1 MFVQRQWRL
10 GPALSTVSAIG
21 APATMHQSSFTPT
34 SADQYILPHTL
45 PPAYAN
51 YAPSIPTRP
60 RLPAFFRS
68 NERIIGGRGR
78 NKIKRY
84 QKTISTGTI
93 QYTPWFSHIME
104 SQAQSTENK
113 FGAPII
119 SGKSV
124 RFHVSGPRLPN
135 VSQSSVYVPCR
146 CIFFELLACPHQLLL
161 SPFLHFQLKLFFPF
175 FNQSFQPILIPSF
188 GFFFSKNFYKG
199 HILVKSIFYFNR
211 FVQISVLKKDCEA
224 YSLIAFLSRL
234 KSVNINLSILA
245 RKQRQNACHLAI
257 QLIQEG
263 IHLLCLKAKFRG
275 TTVPGGARH
284 FDCIGPQIVALFP
297 AWNYYIRS
305 LRIQNTCIKIFFCAL
320 KELR

>member
-135 VSQSSVYVPCR
+135 VSQSSVY
-146 CIFFELLACPHQLLL
+146 
-161 SPFLHFQLKLFFPF
+161 
-175 FNQSFQPILIPSF
+175 SFQPILIPSF

-234 KSVNINLSILA
+234 KSVNIVRTFSHFLQYHTSSLT
-245 RKQRQNACHLAI
+245 L
-257 QLIQEG
+257 L
-263 IHLLCLKAKFRG
+263 IHLHLFREFLLI
-275 TTVPGGARH
+275 H
-284 FDCIGPQIVALFP
+284 FEKYDIIFP
-297 AWNYYIRS
+297 LS
-305 LRIQNTCIKIFFCAL
+305 HFL
-320 KELR
+320 